1 MKVIQADKEKELQ
14 VKNTDKPKLN
24 KTSELLAKKVRHIQ
38 RSQTPVLERL
48 TTRES
53 SPQNI
58 FFVDTNLSNKI
69 LKNHL
74 LKEKIWEKNDFK
86 NEPKN
91 DLKAK
96 SKIEAKNYSKNNLK
110 NKKPLFKFDQSNP
123 SLSFSINRSKG
134 PIDNI
139 DINEISYEK
148 ILPLIG

>member
-96 SKIEAKNYSKNNLK
+96 SKI
-110 NKKPLFKFDQSNP
+110 FKFDQSNP